1 VARRAL
7 VQRYLLGTLD
17 EAAAAELRARIIADE
32 SVFDEVRE
40 VEIDL
45 LDDLARGTLDA
56 ETRALVESRLL
67 PIDSNQDAWA
77 VAQALAGGRAT
88 NAAPRN
94 EPMRGTP
101 AWWRRGGFLAAA
113 ATVIAAAG
121 LAFILSRSSSNN
133 VGDPATIAPA
143 RPDATTETA
152 RSLPSSRAPSSSV
165 PPSTPS
171 AVPPSPSGSSPAAA
185 TPSTTA
191 PAATAPPADGTVVA
205 LYLPAGVL
213 RGARPSVRIA
223 PATRTVRIEL
233 EIASPG
239 TSPASPTS
247 EARVAIALVD
257 ASGRE
262 VWSSPGVP
270 IAREDGQTIA
280 TIDVPAASLPA
291 GALEAVISP
300 ASPASPASP
309 VPPARIPF
317 LVLRD

>member
-1 VARRAL
+1 VTDDARVARRAL

-17 EAAAAELRARIIADE
+17 EAAAVELRARIVTDE

-67 PIDSNQDAWA
+67 PIDSNQDAWT
-77 VAQALAGGRAT
+77 VARALADVRAT
-88 NAAPRN
+88 RPARRN
-94 EPMRGTP
+94 EPP
-101 AWWRRGGFLAAA
+101 AIVTGWWRRNGWLAAA

-121 LAFILSRSSSNN
+121 LVFMLSRGSSP
-133 VGDPATIAPA
+133 GDGRDPADPGPAGPEATTATA
-143 RPDATTETA
+143 RP
-152 RSLPSSRAPSSSV
+152 SPS
-165 PPSTPS
+165 PSTPS
-171 AVPPSPSGSSPAAA
+171 STPSPPSSAPAPPATAPSVPQSPPSPS
-185 TPSTTA
+185 PSNAA
-191 PAATAPPADGTVVA
+191 PAVDGSVVA

-233 EIASPG
+233 EVAPPLAMSPSSHR
-239 TSPASPTS
+239 SPLK
-247 EARVAIALVD
+247 VAIALVD

-262 VWSSPGVP
+262 VWSSSDVLVA
-270 IAREDGQTIA
+270 IEDGQA
-280 TIDVPAASLPA
+280 VAAIDVPAASLPA
-291 GALEAVISP
+291 GALEAVISDATP
-300 ASPASPASP
+300 AT
-309 VPPARIPF
+309 PARLPF